1 MRTHIELDD
10 QLIHQAQDLS
20 GLKTRKATVNAALA
34 EYVKVLK
41 QRRLL
46 ELRGKVEWVGD
57 LDEMRAS
64 RDFQSE

>member
-10 QLIHQAQDLS
+10 QLIDQAQGLS

-46 ELRGKVEWVGD
+46 ELHGKVEWTGD

-64 RDFQSE
+64 RDPQSK

>member
-20 GLKTRKATVNAALA
+20 GLKTRKATVNAALN
-34 EYVKVLK
+34 EYVKILK
-41 QRRLL
+41 RKRLL
-46 ELRGKVEWVGD
+46 ELRGKVKWDGD
-57 LDEMRAS
+57 LNQMRAS